1 MSNPSSKNSL
11 KTSQDFRRTTV
22 TAALPYAN
30 GGLHIGHIAGAY
42 LPADT
47 YVRYLRMKNH
57 DVVFICGSDEHGA
70 AITLRAKKE
79 GITPKEIIDK
89 YDTLLKNS
97 FEDFG
102 IDFDIYHRT
111 SSELHKETAQDFF
124 TALYNKGV
132 FTKQTSEQFYD
143 EKFEQ
148 FLADR
153 YIVGMCPNCGNEN
166 AFGDQCEK
174 CGNSLNPTDLIEPK
188 SALSGEK
195 PIMKSTS
202 HWFLPLQD
210 YESWLR
216 EWILK
221 NKKDEWRTSVYGQCK
236 SWIEQGLHERSMTR
250 DLDWGVS
257 VPLPK
262 EEAEGKVLY
271 VWLDAPIG
279 YISATKQWARNTNK
293 DWKKYW
299 LKQQDESDNSRLI
312 HFIGK
317 DNIVFHC
324 LIFPIILKA
333 HGDYILPENV
343 PANNFLNLEGYK
355 ISTSREWAV
364 WLTEYIKEFPTKKDE
379 LRYVLTSIAPET
391 KDSEFT
397 WATFQSRINNE
408 LVDTLGNFVNRTVVL
423 INKYYQGNVPTIDL
437 EKTEIQNNL
446 TSFDKEILE
455 GIKTQVE
462 KVSQNLESFNF
473 REGLFEVM
481 ELARIGN
488 KYLATTEPWK
498 LQKTEPQQVEQIM
511 KIGVELT
518 ANLAILM
525 RPFLPETSTKIATML
540 NLESTSKEGLK
551 WDLAGNLDL
560 IKGKIN
566 PATLLFGKIE
576 DELVE
581 HQVRK
586 LEDNKAKKMEELKE
600 QKVEKNENSEKN
612 LIADFQPE
620 IQFDEF
626 SKIDIRV
633 ATIKHAEPIK
643 KADKLLKITLE
654 VAGKEITVASG
665 IAEHFSPEEIIGKQV
680 CWLANLAPREMRGV
694 ISQGMILLAEN
705 GNEKLVFVSPEE
717 MVNTGAKVK

>member
-1 MSNPSSKNSL
+1 MSTSIKTSKNF
-11 KTSQDFRRTTV
+11 KRTTV

-57 DVVFICGSDEHGA
+57 DVVFVCGSDEHGA

-89 YDTLLKNS
+89 YDKLLRDS
-97 FEDFG
+97 FNHFG
-102 IDFDIYHRT
+102 IEFDIYHRT
-111 SSELHKETAQDFF
+111 STDLHKETAQDFF
-124 TALYNKGV
+124 TTLYNKGV
-132 FTKQTSEQFYD
+132 FTKQTNEQFYD

-153 YIVGMCPNCGNEN
+153 YIVGTCPNCGNDN

-174 CGNSLNPTDLIEPK
+174 CGSTLNPTDLINPK
-188 SALSGEK
+188 SVLSGQT
-195 PIMKSTS
+195 PILKSTS
-202 HWFLPLQD
+202 HWFLPLQNF
-210 YESWLR
+210 EAWLR
-216 EWILK
+216 KWILED
-221 NKKDEWRTSVYGQCK
+221 KKDLWRTSVYGQCK

-250 DLDWGVS
+250 DLDWGIP
-257 VPLPK
+257 VPLSK
-262 EEAEGKVLY
+262 EEGAEGKVLY

-279 YISATKQWARNTNK
+279 YVSATKQWAKDTNN

-299 LKQQDESDNSRLI
+299 LKQENETENSRLI

-324 LIFPIILKA
+324 LIFPIILKS

-343 PANNFLNLEGYK
+343 PANNFLNLEGDK

-364 WLTEYIKEFPTKKDE
+364 WLDEYIKEFPTKKDE
-379 LRYVLTSIAPET
+379 LRYVLTSIAPES

-397 WATFQSRINNE
+397 WAVYQSRINNE

-423 INKYYQGNVPTIDL
+423 INKYYEGNVPNMDL
-437 EKTEIQNNL
+437 SITENL
-446 TSFDKEILE
+446 TDFDKETLE
-455 GIKTQVE
+455 GIKIQTQKVE
-462 KVSQNLESFNF
+462 ENIEKFNF
-473 REGLFEVM
+473 REGLYEVM

-498 LQKTEPQQVEQIM
+498 VQKTEPKRVEQIL
-511 KIGVELT
+511 KISAELT

-525 RPFLPETSTKIATML
+525 RPFLPETSSKIAHML
-540 NLESTSKEGLK
+540 NLEVAKEGLK
-551 WDLAGNLDL
+551 WNLAGKLDL
-560 IKGKIN
+560 ITSKIN
-566 PATLLFGKIE
+566 EATLLFEKIE
-576 DELVE
+576 DELVVN
-581 HQVRK
+581 QVQK
-586 LEDNKAKKMEELKE
+586 LENNKARKMQELKE
-600 QKVEKNENSEKN
+600 ETEKNAEKKP
-612 LIADFQPE
+612 LAAILPE
-620 IQFDEF
+620 IQFDDF
-626 SKIDIRV
+626 AKIDIRI
-633 ATIKHAEPIK
+633 ATITHAEPIP
-643 KADKLLKITLE
+643 KADKLLKITLQVGE
-654 VAGKEITVASG
+654 QEIMVASG

-680 CWLANLAPREMRGV
+680 CWLANLAPRKMRGI

-705 GNEKLVFVSPEE
+705 ENGKLVFVSPEK
-717 MVNTGAKVK
+717 MVNTGSQVK

>member
-1 MSNPSSKNSL
+1 MSTSI
-11 KTSQDFRRTTV
+11 KTSKDFKRTTV

-57 DVVFICGSDEHGA
+57 DVVFVCGSDEHGA

-79 GITPKEIIDK
+79 GISPKEIIDK
-89 YDTLLKNS
+89 YDNLLKNS
-97 FEDFG
+97 FNDFG
-102 IDFDIYHRT
+102 IEFDIYHRT
-111 SSELHKETAQDFF
+111 STDLHKETAQGFF
-124 TALYNKGV
+124 TKLYEKGV
-132 FTKQTSEQFYD
+132 FTKQTNEQFYD

-153 YIVGMCPNCGNEN
+153 YIVGTCPNCQNDN

-174 CGNSLNPTDLIEPK
+174 CGSTLSPTELINPK

-195 PIMKSTS
+195 PVLKSTS
-202 HWFLPLQD
+202 HWFLPLQNYD
-210 YESWLR
+210 TWLR
-216 EWILK
+216 EWILES
-221 NKKDEWRTSVYGQCK
+221 KKDLWRTSVYGQCK

-250 DLDWGVS
+250 DLDWGVP
-257 VPLPK
+257 VPLSK
-262 EEAEGKVLY
+262 EEGADGKVLY

-279 YISATKQWARNTNK
+279 YISATKQWAKNQGEENK
-293 DWKKYW
+293 WEKYW
-299 LKQQDESDNSRLI
+299 LKQKDEADNSRLI

-324 LIFPIILKA
+324 LIFPIILKS

-343 PANNFLNLEGYK
+343 PANNFLNLEGDK

-364 WLTEYIKEFPTKKDE
+364 WLSEYVKEFPTKKDE

-423 INKYYQGNVPTIDL
+423 INKYYEGNIPNIDL
-437 EKTEIQNNL
+437 STEKDL
-446 TSFDKEILE
+446 TDFDKETLE
-455 GIKTQVE
+455 GIKTQTQ

-473 REGLFEVM
+473 RDGLFEVM

-498 LQKTEPQQVEQIM
+498 LQKTEPQKVELIM
-511 KIGVELT
+511 KISAELT

-525 RPFLPETSTKIATML
+525 RPFLPETSAKIAQML
-540 NLESTSKEGLK
+540 NLESESKEGLK
-551 WDLAGNLDL
+551 WNLAGNFDL
-560 IKGKIN
+560 IKRKIN
-566 PATLLFGKIE
+566 KATLLFEKIE
-576 DELVE
+576 DELVTA
-581 HQVRK
+581 QVKK
-586 LEDNKAKKMEELKE
+586 LEDNKARKMQELKE
-600 QKVEKNENSEKN
+600 ETHSRVSNEYKE
-612 LIADFQPE
+612 IAPIQPE
-620 IQFDEF
+620 IQFDDF
-626 SKIDIRV
+626 SKIDIRI
-633 ATIKHAEPIK
+633 ATIKNAEPIP

-654 VAGKEITVASG
+654 VGENEVTVASG

-680 CWLANLAPREMRGV
+680 CWLANLAPRKMRGV
-694 ISQGMILLAEN
+694 MSQGMILLAEN
-705 GNEKLVFVSPEE
+705 ENGKLVFVSPEK
-717 MVNTGAKVK
+717 MVNTGAQVK

>member
-1 MSNPSSKNSL
+1 MSPSI
-11 KTSQDFRRTTV
+11 KTSKDFKRTTV

-57 DVVFICGSDEHGA
+57 DVIFVCGSDEHGA

-89 YDTLLKNS
+89 YDTLIKNS
-97 FEDFG
+97 FADFG

-124 TALYNKGV
+124 TSLYEKDI
-132 FTKQTSEQFYD
+132 FSKQTNEQFYD

-153 YIVGMCPNCGNEN
+153 YIIGTCPNCQNDN

-174 CGNSLNPTDLIEPK
+174 CGSTLSPTELINPK
-188 SALSGEK
+188 SALSGQK
-195 PIMKSTS
+195 PVLKSTS
-202 HWFLPLQD
+202 HWFLPLQN
-210 YESWLR
+210 YEKWLR
-216 EWILK
+216 EWILDS
-221 NKKDEWRTSVYGQCK
+221 KKDEWRAGVYGQCK

-250 DLDWGVS
+250 DLDWGVP
-257 VPLPK
+257 VPLSK
-262 EEAEGKVLY
+262 EEGAEGKVLY

-279 YISATKQWARNTNK
+279 YVSATKQWAKNTNN

-299 LKQQDESDNSRLI
+299 LKQENEADDSRLI

-343 PANNFLNLEGYK
+343 PANNFLNLEGDK

-364 WLTEYIKEFPTKKDE
+364 WLNEYVKEFPTKKDE

-397 WATFQSRINNE
+397 WAIFQSRINNE

-423 INKYYQGNVPTIDL
+423 INKYYKGEVPNINLSTAKDL
-437 EKTEIQNNL
+437 TD
-446 TSFDKEILE
+446 FDKEVLE
-455 GIKTQVE
+455 GIKIQTE
-462 KVSQNLESFNF
+462 KVSQNLEKFNF
-473 REGLFEVM
+473 RDGLFEVM
-481 ELARIGN
+481 ELARLGN

-498 LQKTEPQQVEQIM
+498 LQKTEPQRVEQIM
-511 KIGVELT
+511 KISAELT

-525 RPFLPETSTKIATML
+525 RPFLPTTSDKIANML
-540 NLESTSKEGLK
+540 NLENDLK

-560 IKGKIN
+560 LESNNGKIN
-566 PATLLFGKIE
+566 KATLLFEKIE

-581 HQVRK
+581 SQIKK
-586 LEDNKAKKMEELKE
+586 LDDNKARKLKEIKE
-600 QKVEKNENSEKN
+600 QKEENAQTN
-612 LIADFQPE
+612 PIAEIQSE
-620 IQFDEF
+620 IQFEDF

-633 ATIKHAEPIK
+633 ATIKNAEPIK

-654 VAGKEITVASG
+654 VGEQEVTVASG

-680 CWLANLAPREMRGV
+680 CWLANLAPRKMRGV
-694 ISQGMILLAEN
+694 VSQGMILLAEN
-705 GNEKLVFVSPEE
+705 EKGKLVFVSPEK
-717 MVNTGAKVK
+717 MVNTGAQVK

>member
-1 MSNPSSKNSL
+1 MLNSSI
-11 KTSQDFRRTTV
+11 KTSQDFKRTTV

-57 DVVFICGSDEHGA
+57 DVVFVCGSDEHGA

-102 IDFDIYHRT
+102 IEFDIYHRT
-111 SSELHKETAQDFF
+111 SSDLHKETAQEFF
-124 TALYNKGV
+124 TTLYNKGV
-132 FTKQTSEQFYD
+132 FTKQTNEQFYD

-153 YIVGMCPNCGNEN
+153 YIIGTCPNCQNDN

-174 CGNSLNPTDLIEPK
+174 CGSTLSPTELINPK
-188 SALSGEK
+188 SALSGQT
-195 PIMKSTS
+195 PILKSTS
-202 HWFLPLQD
+202 HWFLPLQN

-216 EWILK
+216 EWILED
-221 NKKDEWRTSVYGQCK
+221 KKDLWRTSVYGQCK

-250 DLDWGVS
+250 DLDWGIP
-257 VPLPK
+257 VPLSK
-262 EEAEGKVLY
+262 EEGADGKVLY

-279 YISATKQWARNTNK
+279 YVSATKQWAKDTNN

-299 LKQQDESDNSRLI
+299 LKQENEADNSRLI

-324 LIFPIILKA
+324 LIFPIILKS

-343 PANNFLNLEGYK
+343 PANNFLNLEGDK

-364 WLTEYIKEFPTKKDE
+364 WLNEYVEEFPTKKDE

-397 WATFQSRINNE
+397 WAVFQSRINNE

-423 INKYYQGNVPTIDL
+423 INKYYEGIVPNIDL
-437 EKTEIQNNL
+437 ETEQTL
-446 TSFDKEILE
+446 TDFDKETLE
-455 GIKTQVE
+455 GIKIQTQ
-462 KVSQNLESFNF
+462 KVGQSLESFSF

-498 LQKTEPQQVEQIM
+498 LQKTEPQKVELIM
-511 KIGVELT
+511 KISAELT

-525 RPFLPETSTKIATML
+525 RPFLPETSSKIAQML
-540 NLESTSKEGLK
+540 NLNEELK
-551 WDLAGNLDL
+551 WDLAGNLNL
-560 IKGKIN
+560 INGKIN
-566 PATLLFGKIE
+566 PATLLFEKIE
-576 DELVE
+576 DELVTS
-581 HQVRK
+581 QVQK
-586 LEDNKAKKMEELKE
+586 LEDNKARKMKELKE
-600 QKVEKNENSEKN
+600 QAEQNAEAKP
-612 LIADFQPE
+612 LAAILPE
-620 IQFDEF
+620 IQFEDF
-626 SKIDIRV
+626 GKIDIRI
-633 ATIKHAEPIK
+633 ATIKHAEPIP

-654 VAGKEITVASG
+654 VGEQEVTVASG

-680 CWLANLAPREMRGV
+680 CWLANLAPRKMRGI

-705 GNEKLVFVSPEE
+705 EHGKLVFVSPEK
-717 MVNTGAKVK
+717 MVNTGSQVK

>member
-1 MSNPSSKNSL
+1 MSTSI
-11 KTSQDFRRTTV
+11 KTSQDFKRTTV

-57 DVVFICGSDEHGA
+57 DVVFVCGSDEHGA

-89 YDTLLKNS
+89 YDDILKNS
-97 FEDFG
+97 FKDFG
-102 IDFDIYHRT
+102 IEFDIYHRT
-111 SSELHKETAQDFF
+111 STDLHKETAQDFF
-124 TALYNKGV
+124 TKLYEKGV
-132 FTKQTSEQFYD
+132 FTQQTNEQFYD

-153 YIVGMCPNCGNEN
+153 YIVGTCPNCGNEN
-166 AFGDQCEK
+166 AYGDQCEK
-174 CGNSLNPTDLIEPK
+174 CGSTLSPTELIEPR

-195 PIMKSTS
+195 PVLKSTS

-210 YESWLR
+210 YEHWLR
-216 EWILK
+216 KWILED
-221 NKKDEWRTSVYGQCK
+221 KKDTWRTGVYGQCK

-250 DLDWGVS
+250 DLDWGVP
-257 VPLPK
+257 VPLQD
-262 EEAEGKVLY
+262 ADGKVLY

-279 YISATKQWARNTNK
+279 YVSATKQWAKDNNT
-293 DWKKYW
+293 DWEKYW
-299 LKQQDESDNSRLI
+299 LKQKDENDNSRLI

-343 PANNFLNLEGYK
+343 PANNFLNLEGDK

-364 WLTEYIKEFPTKKDE
+364 WLNEYVKEFPTKKDE

-397 WATFQSRINNE
+397 WAIYQSRINNE

-423 INKYYQGNVPTIDL
+423 INKYYGGEVPQIDL
-437 EKTEIQNNL
+437 QVAELTDFDRETLEAIQ
-446 TSFDKEILE
+446 TQKDK
-455 GIKTQVE
+455 VE
-462 KVSQNLESFNF
+462 SNLENFNF
-473 REGLFEVM
+473 RDGLYEVM
-481 ELARIGN
+481 ELARVGN

-498 LQKTEPQQVEQIM
+498 LQKTDPARVEQIM
-511 KIGVELT
+511 KISAELT

-525 RPFLPETSTKIATML
+525 RPFLPETSSKISQML
-540 NLESTSKEGLK
+540 NLTNDLT
-551 WDLAGNLDL
+551 WNLAGKAGL
-560 IKGKIN
+560 ITGKIN
-566 PATLLFGKIE
+566 KATLLFEKIE
-576 DELVE
+576 DSLVE
-581 HQVRK
+581 TQLKK
-586 LEDNKAKKMEELKE
+586 LEEGKAKKIQELKE
-600 QKVEKNENSEKN
+600 QQEANTEKNPVAP
-612 LIADFQPE
+612 IQPE
-620 IQFDEF
+620 IQFDDF

-633 ATIKHAEPIK
+633 ATIKNAEPIK

-654 VAGKEITVASG
+654 VADKEVTVASG

-680 CWLANLAPREMRGV
+680 CWLANLAPRKMRGV

-705 GNEKLVFVSPEE
+705 EEGKLVFVSPEK
-717 MVNTGAKVK
+717 MVNTGAQVK

>member
-1 MSNPSSKNSL
+1 MSTTSI
-11 KTSQDFRRTTV
+11 KTSKDFKHTTV

-57 DVVFICGSDEHGA
+57 DVVFVCGSDEHGA

-89 YDTLLKNS
+89 YDTLLKDS
-97 FEDFG
+97 FKDFG
-102 IDFDIYHRT
+102 IEFDIYHRT
-111 SSELHKETAQDFF
+111 STEVHKETAQEFF
-124 TALYNKGV
+124 TTLYDKGV
-132 FTKQTSEQFYD
+132 FSKQTNEQFYD

-153 YIVGMCPNCGNEN
+153 YIVGTCPNCGNDN

-174 CGNSLNPTDLIEPK
+174 CGSTLSPTELINPK
-188 SALSGEK
+188 SVLSGQT
-195 PIMKSTS
+195 PILKSTS
-202 HWFLPLQD
+202 HWFLPLQNYD
-210 YESWLR
+210 TWLR
-216 EWILK
+216 EWILED
-221 NKKDEWRTSVYGQCK
+221 KKDLWRTSVYGQCK

-250 DLDWGVS
+250 DLDWGIP

-262 EEAEGKVLY
+262 EEGAEGKVLY

-279 YISATKQWARNTNK
+279 YVSATKQWAIEQEENGK
-293 DWKKYW
+293 GSKEDWKKYW

-324 LIFPIILKA
+324 LIFPIILKE

-343 PANNFLNLEGYK
+343 PANNFLNLEGDK

-364 WLTEYIKEFPTKKDE
+364 WLNEYVKEFPTKKDE
-379 LRYVLTSIAPET
+379 LRYVLTSIAPES

-397 WATFQSRINNE
+397 WAVYQARINNE

-423 INKYYQGNVPTIDL
+423 INKYYEGNVPNIDVS
-437 EKTEIQNNL
+437 TTQDL
-446 TSFDKEILE
+446 TDFDKETLE
-455 GIKTQVE
+455 GIKTQTE
-462 KVSQNLESFNF
+462 KVSQNIENFNF
-473 REGLFEVM
+473 REGLYEVM

-498 LQKTEPQQVEQIM
+498 LQKTEPKKVELIM
-511 KIGVELT
+511 KISAELT

-525 RPFLPETSTKIATML
+525 RPFLPETSAKIAQML
-540 NLESTSKEGLK
+540 NLNQELK
-551 WDLAGNLDL
+551 WDLAGKVDL

-566 PATLLFGKIE
+566 PATLLFEKIE
-576 DELVE
+576 DEMVE
-581 HQVRK
+581 SQLKK
-586 LEDNKAKKMEELKE
+586 LEDNKAKKMQELKE
-600 QKVEKNENSEKN
+600 QAESNAEKKP
-612 LIADFQPE
+612 LAAILPE
-620 IQFDEF
+620 IQFDDF
-626 SKIDIRV
+626 SKIDIRI
-633 ATIKHAEPIK
+633 ATIKHAEPIP

-654 VAGKEITVASG
+654 VGEQEVTVASG
-665 IAEHFSPEEIIGKQV
+665 IAEYFSPEEIIGKQV
-680 CWLANLAPREMRGV
+680 CWLANLAPRKMRGI

-705 GNEKLVFVSPEE
+705 ENGKLVFVSPEK
-717 MVNTGAKVK
+717 MVNTGAQVK

>member
-1 MSNPSSKNSL
+1 MSTSI
-11 KTSQDFRRTTV
+11 KTSHHFKRTTV

-57 DVVFICGSDEHGA
+57 DVVFVCGSDEHGA

-89 YDTLLKNS
+89 YDDLLKNS
-97 FEDFG
+97 FKDFG
-102 IDFDIYHRT
+102 IEFDIYHRT
-111 SSELHKETAQDFF
+111 SSDLHKETAQDFF
-124 TALYNKGV
+124 TKLYKKNV
-132 FTKQTSEQFYD
+132 FTKQTNEQFYD

-153 YIVGMCPNCGNEN
+153 YIIGTCPNCQNDN

-174 CGNSLNPTDLIEPK
+174 CGNTLNPNDLINPK

-195 PIMKSTS
+195 PVLKSTS
-202 HWFLPLQD
+202 HWFLPLQN
-210 YESWLR
+210 YEGWLR
-216 EWILK
+216 EWILE
-221 NKKDEWRTSVYGQCK
+221 NKKDEWRAGVYGQCK

-250 DLDWGVS
+250 DLDWGVP
-257 VPLPK
+257 VPLQD
-262 EEAEGKVLY
+262 ADGKVLY

-279 YISATKQWARNTNK
+279 YVSATKQWAKNQGEENK
-293 DWKKYW
+293 WEKYW
-299 LKQQDESDNSRLI
+299 LKQKDESDNSRLI

-343 PANNFLNLEGYK
+343 PANNFLNLEGDK

-364 WLTEYIKEFPTKKDE
+364 WLNEYVEEFPTKKDE

-423 INKYYQGNVPTIDL
+423 MNKYYDGNVPNIDL
-437 EKTEIQNNL
+437 ENTEIKNSL
-446 TSFDKEILE
+446 TDFDKETLE
-455 GIKTQVE
+455 GIKTQTE
-462 KVSQNLESFNF
+462 KVSQNLENFNF
-473 REGLFEVM
+473 RDGLFEVM

-488 KYLATTEPWK
+488 RYLATTEPWK
-498 LQKTEPQQVEQIM
+498 LQKTEPKKVEQIM
-511 KIGVELT
+511 KISAELT
-518 ANLAILM
+518 ANLSILM
-525 RPFLPETSTKIATML
+525 KPFLPETSAKIAQML
-540 NLESTSKEGLK
+540 NLNNELK

-566 PATLLFGKIE
+566 KATLLFEKIE

-581 HQVRK
+581 SQVKK
-586 LEDNKAKKMEELKE
+586 LEDNKARKLKELKE
-600 QKVEKNENSEKN
+600 QKEETQENAEPN
-612 LIADFQPE
+612 PIAEIQPE
-620 IQFDEF
+620 IQFEDF
-626 SKIDIRV
+626 TKIDIRV
-633 ATIKHAEPIK
+633 ATITNAEPIK
-643 KADKLLKITLE
+643 KADKLLKITLD
-654 VAGKEITVASG
+654 VAGKEVTVASG
-665 IAEHFSPEEIIGKQV
+665 IAEYFSPEEIIGKQV
-680 CWLANLAPREMRGV
+680 CWLANLAPRKMRGV

-705 GNEKLVFVSPEE
+705 ENGKLVFVSPEK
-717 MVNTGAKVK
+717 MVNTGAQVK

>member
-1 MSNPSSKNSL
+1 MSTTSI
-11 KTSQDFRRTTV
+11 KTSKDFKHTTV

-57 DVVFICGSDEHGA
+57 DVVFVCGSDEHGA

-89 YDTLLKNS
+89 YDTLLKDS
-97 FEDFG
+97 FKDFG
-102 IDFDIYHRT
+102 IEFDIYHRT
-111 SSELHKETAQDFF
+111 STEVHKETAQEFF
-124 TALYNKGV
+124 TTLYDKGV
-132 FTKQTSEQFYD
+132 FSKQTNEQFYD

-153 YIVGMCPNCGNEN
+153 YIVGTCPNCGNDN

-174 CGNSLNPTDLIEPK
+174 CGSTLSPTELINPK
-188 SALSGEK
+188 SVLSGQT
-195 PIMKSTS
+195 PILKSTS
-202 HWFLPLQD
+202 HWFLPLQNYD
-210 YESWLR
+210 TWLR
-216 EWILK
+216 EWILED
-221 NKKDEWRTSVYGQCK
+221 KKDLWRTSVYGQCK

-250 DLDWGVS
+250 DLDWGIP

-262 EEAEGKVLY
+262 EEGAEGKVLY

-279 YISATKQWARNTNK
+279 YVSATKQWAIEQEENGK
-293 DWKKYW
+293 GSKEDWKKYW

-324 LIFPIILKA
+324 LIFPIILKE

-343 PANNFLNLEGYK
+343 PANNFLNLEGDK

-364 WLTEYIKEFPTKKDE
+364 WLNEYVKEFPTKKDE
-379 LRYVLTSIAPET
+379 LRYVLTSIAPES

-397 WATFQSRINNE
+397 WAVYQARINNE

-423 INKYYQGNVPTIDL
+423 INKYYEGNVPNIDVS
-437 EKTEIQNNL
+437 TTQDL
-446 TSFDKEILE
+446 TDFDKETLE
-455 GIKTQVE
+455 GIKTQTE
-462 KVSQNLESFNF
+462 KVSQNIENFNF
-473 REGLFEVM
+473 REGLYEVM

-498 LQKTEPQQVEQIM
+498 LQKTEPKKVELIM
-511 KIGVELT
+511 KISAELT

-525 RPFLPETSTKIATML
+525 RPFLPETSAKIAQML
-540 NLESTSKEGLK
+540 NLNQELK
-551 WDLAGNLDL
+551 WDLAGKVDL

-566 PATLLFGKIE
+566 PATLLFEKIE
-576 DELVE
+576 DEMVE
-581 HQVRK
+581 SQLKK
-586 LEDNKAKKMEELKE
+586 LEDNKAKKMQELKE
-600 QKVEKNENSEKN
+600 QAESNAEKKP
-612 LIADFQPE
+612 LTAILPE
-620 IQFDEF
+620 IQFDDF
-626 SKIDIRV
+626 SKIDIRI
-633 ATIKHAEPIK
+633 ATIKHAEPIP

-654 VAGKEITVASG
+654 VGEQEVTVASG
-665 IAEHFSPEEIIGKQV
+665 IAEYFSPEEIIGKQV
-680 CWLANLAPREMRGV
+680 CWLANLAPRKMRGI

-705 GNEKLVFVSPEE
+705 ENGKLVFVSPEK
-717 MVNTGAKVK
+717 MVNTGAQVK

>member
-1 MSNPSSKNSL
+1 MSTSL
-11 KTSQDFRRTTV
+11 KTSSKISDDFKRTTV

-57 DVVFICGSDEHGA
+57 DVVFVCGSDEHGA

-79 GITPKEIIDK
+79 GISPKEIIDK
-89 YDTLLKNS
+89 YDDLLKNS
-97 FEDFG
+97 FKDFG
-102 IDFDIYHRT
+102 IEFDIYHRT
-111 SSELHKETAQDFF
+111 STDLHKETAQDFF
-124 TALYNKGV
+124 TNLYEKGV
-132 FTKQTSEQFYD
+132 FTKQTNEQFYD

-153 YIVGMCPNCGNEN
+153 YIVGTCPNCQNDN

-174 CGNSLNPTDLIEPK
+174 CGSTLSPTELINPK

-195 PIMKSTS
+195 PILKSTS
-202 HWFLPLQD
+202 HWFLPLQNYD
-210 YESWLR
+210 NWLR
-216 EWILK
+216 KWILED
-221 NKKDEWRTSVYGQCK
+221 KKEEWRTSVYGQCK

-250 DLDWGVS
+250 DLDWGVP
-257 VPLPK
+257 VPLQD
-262 EEAEGKVLY
+262 ADGKVLY

-279 YISATKQWARNTNK
+279 YISATKQWAKDTNN

-299 LKQQDESDNSRLI
+299 LQQEDESENSRLI

-343 PANNFLNLEGYK
+343 PANNFLNLEGDK

-364 WLTEYIKEFPTKKDE
+364 WLNEYVKEFPTKKDE

-423 INKYYQGNVPTIDL
+423 INKYYKGEVPIIDL
-437 EKTEIQNNL
+437 STEKDL
-446 TSFDKEILE
+446 TDFDKETLE
-455 GIKTQVE
+455 GIKNQTQ
-462 KVSQNLESFNF
+462 KVSQNLDNFNF
-473 REGLFEVM
+473 RDGLFEVM

-498 LQKTEPQQVEQIM
+498 LQKTEPQRVEQIM
-511 KIGVELT
+511 KISAELT
-518 ANLAILM
+518 ASLAILM
-525 RPFLPETSTKIATML
+525 RPFLPETSNKIAQML
-540 NLESTSKEGLK
+540 NLGDDLK
-551 WDLAGNLDL
+551 WDLAGNLEL
-560 IKGKIN
+560 LKSNGGKIN
-566 PATLLFGKIE
+566 KATLLFEKIE

-581 HQVRK
+581 SQVKK
-586 LEDNKAKKMEELKE
+586 LEEGKAKKMKE
-600 QKVEKNENSEKN
+600 ANVEMNSRSSEKN
-612 LIADFQPE
+612 PIAPIQPE
-620 IQFDEF
+620 IQFDDF

-633 ATIKHAEPIK
+633 ATIKNAEPIK

-654 VAGKEITVASG
+654 VGEKEVTVASG

-680 CWLANLAPREMRGV
+680 CWLANLAPRKMRGV
-694 ISQGMILLAEN
+694 VSQGMILLAEN
-705 GNEKLVFVSPEE
+705 EKGKLVFVSPEK
-717 MVNTGAKVK
+717 MVNTGAQVK

>member
-1 MSNPSSKNSL
+1 MSTSI
-11 KTSQDFRRTTV
+11 KTSQDFKRTTV

-57 DVVFICGSDEHGA
+57 DVVFVSGSDEHGA

-97 FEDFG
+97 FKDFG
-102 IDFDIYHRT
+102 IEFDIYHRT
-111 SSELHKETAQDFF
+111 SSDLHKETAQEFF
-124 TALYNKGV
+124 TTLYNKDV
-132 FTKQTSEQFYD
+132 FRKQTNEQFYD

-153 YIVGMCPNCGNEN
+153 YIVGTCPNCQNDN
-166 AFGDQCEK
+166 AYGDQCEK
-174 CGNSLNPTDLIEPK
+174 CGSTLSPTELINPK

-195 PIMKSTS
+195 PVLKSTS
-202 HWFLPLQD
+202 HWFLPLQNYD
-210 YESWLR
+210 TWLR
-216 EWILK
+216 EWILES
-221 NKKDEWRTSVYGQCK
+221 KKEEWRAGVYGQCK

-250 DLDWGVS
+250 DLDWGVP
-257 VPLPK
+257 VPLPD
-262 EEAEGKVLY
+262 ADGKVLY

-279 YISATKQWARNTNK
+279 YVSATKQWAKNQEKEGKGNQE

-299 LKQQDESDNSRLI
+299 LKQENKADDSRLI

-343 PANNFLNLEGYK
+343 PANNFLNLEGDK

-364 WLTEYIKEFPTKKDE
+364 WLNEYVEEFPTKKDE

-423 INKYYQGNVPTIDL
+423 INKYYDGIVPNIDL
-437 EKTEIQNNL
+437 SIATDL
-446 TSFDKEILE
+446 TDFDKETLE
-455 GIKTQVE
+455 GIKTQTE
-462 KVSQNLESFNF
+462 KVSQNLETFNF
-473 REGLFEVM
+473 RDGLFEVM

-498 LQKTEPQQVEQIM
+498 LQKTEPQRVEQIM
-511 KIGVELT
+511 KISAELT

-525 RPFLPETSTKIATML
+525 RPFLPTTSDKIAQML
-540 NLESTSKEGLK
+540 NITDELK
-551 WDLAGNLDL
+551 WNVAGNLEL
-560 IKGKIN
+560 VSGKIN
-566 PATLLFGKIE
+566 KAILLFEKIE

-581 HQVRK
+581 SQVKK
-586 LEDNKAKKMEELKE
+586 LGDNKARKLKELKE
-600 QKVEKNENSEKN
+600 QKEESAEINP
-612 LIADFQPE
+612 IAEIQPE
-620 IQFDEF
+620 IQFEDF

-633 ATIKHAEPIK
+633 ATIKNAEPVK

-654 VAGKEITVASG
+654 VGEQEVTVASG

-680 CWLANLAPREMRGV
+680 CWLANLAPRKMRGIV
-694 ISQGMILLAEN
+694 SQGMILLAEN
-705 GNEKLVFVSPEE
+705 EKGKLVFVSPEK
-717 MVNTGAKVK
+717 MVNTGAQVK